1 MSNKMLTNSTKC
13 DHNKPH
19 LIKEEKMSED
29 DNKEI
34 LDDDLRVRIDSQELA
49 IFKQKSQRTT
59 GKPYQLLLREII
71 SAFND
76 GRLRIIP
83 TEEQNGELY
92 DVN

>member
-1 MSNKMLTNSTKC
+1 
-13 DHNKPH
+13 
-19 LIKEEKMSED
+19 MSED